1 MPREERARTL
11 RIRTIKP
18 EFWRSRDVAE
28 LTIED
33 RLLFIGLWS
42 YVDDNGVGRGDM
54 ADVIADLFAADMF
67 ANPRETVA
75 RVSRGVANLADKG
88 MIRHYQVDGRP
99 YVEIVRWRDHQ
110 RIDKPGKPRYPH
122 YDADSRDCRETPAPP
137 RETVAPGTG
146 EQGNRGTGEQGI
158 KNSSRAA
165 SSPRPSGD
173 SPEFVEFWATY
184 PRRSDKGHAR
194 TAWAKAVRKA
204 DPETITAGAAR
215 FRDDPN
221 REEKY
226 TPLAAT
232 WLNGERWEDG
242 PLPERPSVGNARDDA
257 LEAEWRRVHGEP
269 ELLQV
274 GGDPWTHE
282 RP

>member
-1 MPREERARTL
+1 M

-18 EFWRSRDVAE
+18 EFWRSPDVST
-28 LTIED
+28 LDIED

-54 ADVIADLFAADMF
+54 ADIIADLFAADMF
-67 ANPRETVA
+67 ADPRETVA
-75 RVSRGVANLADKG
+75 RVSRGVSNLSERG
-88 MIRHYQVDGRP
+88 MIHRYEVDGRT

-110 RIDKPGKPRYPH
+110 RIDKPGKARYPH

-173 SPEFVEFWATY
+173 SPEFIEFWATY

-242 PLPERPSVGNARDDA
+242 PLPARPAVGNARDDA
-257 LEAEWRRVHGEP
+257 LEAEWRRVNGEP
-269 ELLQV
+269 EVLQI
-274 GGDPWTHE
+274 GGDPWTPE